1 MGGWARAI
9 VLLAGGAIGQAGPAR
24 RGRPGERAAR
34 GWAGW
39 LGDPRSAVLIVLGT
53 VLILGGG
60 RKLLKGWRSRNAV
73 ARLGARNVSVE
84 AVEEVA
90 SHGRA
95 GLFDLFRILG
105 TAETE
110 TLRHAAGHALT
121 VLWAGDQLIAEEE
134 QAVVRRGFSVNW
146 HARRRYPR
154 ALRRAIP
161 IAVTYGLP
169 FLRQDGA
176 GMSPAN
182 LEWSHRILGA
192 ERAGLETFTP
202 WTPGPGRAEFT
213 INPGD
218 FAANGPHR
226 IEIQARVRTVGLTS
240 SWEIAL
246 PHIPFSFELDP
257 ILQPEA
263 LLSLADSSREEL
275 MARAVRLEPAS
286 PGDGATSD
294 YLNLNDDLVLRDPP
308 LLIVTTPLPSDLA
321 HTVEVELEGLSGR
334 LAAGEIVVS
343 GQGTGRAEPEALR
356 RFPLGPLAPLPHDAI
371 DRPGT
376 RRMRVLLSADAD
388 KGWAEPEIR
397 SIWPGQIVTDWVDV
411 RVVRR

>member
-1 MGGWARAI
+1 MSRWR
-9 VLLAGGAIGQAGPAR
+9 PSR
-24 RGRPGERAAR
+24 RRPQ
-34 GWAGW
+34 
-39 LGDPRSAVLIVLGT
+39 
-53 VLILGGG
+53 
-60 RKLLKGWRSRNAV
+60 
-73 ARLGARNVSVE
+73 
-84 AVEEVA
+84 
-90 SHGRA
+90 HGRA

-121 VLWAGDQLIAEEE
+121 VLWAQDQLIAEEE
-134 QAVVRRGFSVNW
+134 QAVVRRGYSVSW

-154 ALRRAIP
+154 ALRSAIP
-161 IAVTYGLP
+161 IAVSYGLP
-169 FLRQDGA
+169 FLREDGA
-176 GMSPAN
+176 GITPAN

-192 ERAGLETFTP
+192 ERAGLEAFTP

-263 LLSLADSSREEL
+263 LLSLADASREER

-286 PGDGATSD
+286 PGDRVDVGISEPERRPGAARSAPARR
-294 YLNLNDDLVLRDPP
+294 DDP
-308 LLIVTTPLPSDLA
+308 LAERPGPYR
-321 HTVEVELEGLSGR
+321 GGR
-334 LAAGEIVVS
+334 IR
-343 GQGTGRAEPEALR
+343 GRA
-356 RFPLGPLAPLPHDAI
+356 
-371 DRPGT
+371 GT
-376 RRMRVLLSADAD
+376 VR
-388 KGWAEPEIR
+388 GGGR
-397 SIWPGQIVTDWVDV
+397 SS
-411 RVVRR
+411 

>member
-1 MGGWARAI
+1 MGVWARAI
-9 VLLAGGAIGQAGPAR
+9 VLMAGGAIGQVGPPR
-24 RGRPGERAAR
+24 RGRPGVRPAR
-34 GWAGW
+34 SWGGW
-39 LGDPRSAVLIVLGT
+39 LGDPRSAVLIVLGS
-53 VLILGGG
+53 VLLLGGG
-60 RKLLKGWRSRNAV
+60 RKLLKGWRSRGAV
-73 ARLGARNVSVE
+73 ARLGELNVTVE
-84 AVEEVA
+84 AVEEA
-90 SHGRA
+90 PAHGRA

-121 VLWAGDQLIAEEE
+121 VLWAQDQLIAEEE
-134 QAVVRRGFSVNW
+134 QAVVRRGSSVNW

-154 ALRRAIP
+154 ALRSPIP
-161 IAVTYGLP
+161 IAVSYGLP
-169 FLRQDGA
+169 FLRLEGT
-176 GMSPAN
+176 GITPAN

-192 ERAGLETFTP
+192 ERAGLEAFTP
-202 WTPGPGRAEFT
+202 WAPGPGRAQFT

-263 LLSLADSSREEL
+263 LLSLPDSSREVM

-286 PGDGATSD
+286 PGDRSTSE
-294 YLNLNDDLVLRDPP
+294 YLNLNDDLALRDPP
-308 LLIVTTPLPSDLA
+308 PLVVTTPLPSDLA
-321 HTVEVELEGLSGR
+321 HTVEVEFEDLPGR
-334 LAAGEIVVS
+334 FAAGEIVLS
-343 GQGTGRAEPEALR
+343 GQGTGRAEPEASR
-356 RFPLGPLAPLPHDAI
+356 RFPLGPLAPLPPDSI
-371 DRPGT
+371 DRPGP
-376 RRMRVLLSADAD
+376 RRMRVILNADAD

-397 SIWPGQIVTDWVDV
+397 SIWPGRIVTDWVDV